1 MLCHACH
8 VHLHRDH
15 PYCLHCG
22 TLRRK
27 VRLTRFTAPELR
39 RAGGPAPGLPLTRPV
54 TTIGRGAGNDLVLDD
69 PSVSRRHARIVRRR
83 NGFVVEDLDSFN
95 GTTVG
100 GRTIHGD
107 RAALPDPS
115 TIYIGDVELRF
126 AQPRSAAV
134 GSKTMVAGTEHTLLA
149 AAGDRAAPAPT
160 ATERLSARPRRRSGW
175 ALKRVPDPRDL
186 GQWVLRNTRTGQYLQ
201 LDERD
206 AFLWQL
212 LDGEHAIR
220 DLLFAYAQEYG
231 ELALP
236 RIEQTLRTLAHAG
249 LVTGL
254 SGLPDPV
261 RRSWPRR
268 AGRAA
273 FRALLQLEVSVRGL
287 DRVFTRIYRGFG
299 WWFFT
304 RTGGLALWAL
314 ILAGLAGFWLATGR
328 QRLLDLGGAGDWAV
342 AGIAAGYLVAIAV
355 HESAHALAVKS
366 YGRTVTRGGFLLMLG
381 MPFAFVDTS
390 DMWFGSRWSRIV
402 VTLSGPLS
410 TAGIAGALALAA
422 AYLPHR
428 AGSAACFQLAFG
440 LYLNT
445 LYNLNPLMPLD
456 GYQALSDALR
466 RPRLREEAT
475 AYFTGGLW
483 RDLRSRRR
491 PGLRQLG
498 LAGYGLLAVVGL
510 SLFTVMAFLAWNS
523 RLGELVTDHL
533 RPPLDTVVVVLG
545 LGVALFPIWYRI
557 ARKLAS
563 LARWAGRPDRRV
575 RDGRDPAAAAMEAS
589 T

>member
-22 TLRRK
+22 TLRRR

-39 RAGGPAPGLPLTRPV
+39 PAGDPATVLPLTRPV
-54 TTIGRGAGNDLVLDD
+54 TTIGRGAGNDLVLED
-69 PSVSRRHARIVRRR
+69 PSVSRQHARIVRRR
-83 NGFVVEDLDSFN
+83 NGFVIEDLDSFN

-100 GRTIHGD
+100 GRTIHGH
-107 RAALPDPS
+107 RAPLPDTT

-134 GSKTMVAGTEHTLLA
+134 GSKTMVAGTEHTILA
-149 AAGDRAAPAPT
+149 AAGTGPTPAPT
-160 ATERLSARPRRRSGW
+160 ATEPLSVRPRRRSGW
-175 ALKRVPDPRDL
+175 ALKRLPDARDPSE
-186 GQWVLRNTRTGQYLQ
+186 WVLRNTRTGQYLQ

-206 AFLWQL
+206 VFLWRL
-212 LDGEHAIR
+212 LDGEHTVR
-220 DLLFAYAQEYG
+220 DLLFAYAEEYG

-236 RIEQTLRTLAHAG
+236 RIEQTLRALAQADLVRG
-249 LVTGL
+249 LHGQA
-254 SGLPDPV
+254 DPP
-261 RRSWPRR
+261 RSLLRR
-268 AGRAA
+268 AGRAL
-273 FRALLQLEVSVRGL
+273 FRALLQLEVSVGGL
-287 DRVFTRIYRGFG
+287 DRLFTRMYRGFG
-299 WWFFT
+299 WRFFT
-304 RTGGLALWAL
+304 GTGVLALWAL
-314 ILAGLAGFWLATGR
+314 ILAGLAGFWVATGR
-328 QRLLDLGGAGDWAV
+328 QRLLDFGGASAWGVV
-342 AGIAAGYLVAIAV
+342 AIAAGYLFALVI

-366 YGRTVTRGGFLLMLG
+366 YGRTVTRGGFLMMLG

-390 DMWFGSRWSRIV
+390 DMWFGSRWSRMV
-402 VTLSGPLS
+402 VTLAGPLS
-410 TAGIAGALALAA
+410 TAGIAGAAALAA
-422 AYLPHR
+422 AYLPHP
-428 AGSAACFQLAFG
+428 AGSALCFQLAFG

-475 AYFTGGLW
+475 AYFTSGLW

-510 SLFTVMAFLAWNS
+510 SLFAVMAFLAWNS

-557 ARKLAS
+557 ARKAAG
-563 LARWAGRPDRRV
+563 LARRLGRGGRP
-575 RDGRDPAAAAMEAS
+575 AAEPMEA
-589 T
+589 TA